1 MSDARPIVLFDLD
14 DTILDFQS
22 AERAALTRAF
32 TALGI
37 PATEELIAR
46 YSDINR
52 SQWELLE
59 DGVLSREQVLRRRF
73 ELLFA
78 EYGIEG
84 ASDEANER
92 YENELCFG
100 HWFMPGAEEVLR
112 ALTPGCRLFIV
123 SNGAAKVQ
131 AARLRSAG
139 IGPYFEDIFISEEI
153 GAEKPSRA
161 FFDFAFARI
170 RDFDPARTIL
180 VGDSLSSDIRGAKNA
195 GVRACWYNARK
206 RAPRPDITP
215 DYMIESLSELPGLIY
230 KLKTED

>member
-22 AERAALTRAF
+22 AEAAALTRAF

-37 PATEELIAR
+37 PVTEELIER
-46 YSDINR
+46 YSAINR

-59 DGVLSREQVLRRRF
+59 EGVLSREQVLRRRF

-78 EYGIEG
+78 EYGIERSG
-84 ASDEANER
+84 EEASER
-92 YENELCFG
+92 YENELCIG
-100 HWFMPGAEEVLR
+100 HWFMPGAEELLR

-131 AARLRSAG
+131 DARLRSAG
-139 IGPYFEDIFISEEI
+139 IGPYFEDIFISEQL
-153 GAEKPSRA
+153 GAEKPARA
-161 FFDFAFARI
+161 FFDRAFARI

-195 GVRACWYNARK
+195 GVTACWYNARR